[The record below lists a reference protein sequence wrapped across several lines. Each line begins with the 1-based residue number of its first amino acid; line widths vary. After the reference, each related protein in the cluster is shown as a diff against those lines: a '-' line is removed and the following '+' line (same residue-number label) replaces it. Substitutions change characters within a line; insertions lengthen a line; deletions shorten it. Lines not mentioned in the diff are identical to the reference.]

1 MHNQNHLQSS
11 VLTKQEFSEA
21 MAQVK
26 ALFEITDRIT
36 SSHTQSL
43 LDLTNKYDLCRDAL
57 KNCSIMFEAMQAR
70 IADLESRVEAI
81 EESEELNCEY

>member
-1 MHNQNHLQSS
+1 MLNQNHQPTS
-11 VLTKQEFSEA
+11 VLTKSEFGEA
-21 MAQVK
+21 MDQVK

-57 KNCSIMFEAMQAR
+57 KNCATMFEAMQTR

-81 EESEELNCEY
+81 EESQELNHDY

>member
-1 MHNQNHLQSS
+1 MHTQNHSQSS
-11 VLTKQEFSEA
+11 VLTKSEFGEA
-21 MAQVK
+21 MAQVR

-57 KNCSIMFEAMQAR
+57 KNCATMFEAMQDR

-81 EESEELNCEY
+81 EESEELNHEY

>member
-1 MHNQNHLQSS
+1 MHTQNHLQSS
-11 VLTKQEFSEA
+11 VLTKSEFSES
-21 MAQVK
+21 MAQVR

-43 LDLTNKYDLCRDAL
+43 LDLANKYDLCRDAL
-57 KNCSIMFEAMQAR
+57 KNCATMFEAMQNR

-81 EESEELNCEY
+81 EESQELNCEY

>member
-1 MHNQNHLQSS
+1 MHTQNHLQSS
-11 VLTKQEFSEA
+11 VLTKSEFGEA
-21 MAQVK
+21 MAQVR

-57 KNCSIMFEAMQAR
+57 KNCAIMFEAMQTR